1 VNILYADL
9 EREWRGG
16 QSQALLTLRGL
27 KAGGHAVELLA
38 ARNSPLAGRSAAAG
52 IAVTQVSRIS
62 LRISAAAKIRALVNS
77 GRFDLLHLN
86 EPHALTAAWLAGVH
100 KRVPMVLSR
109 RIGFPLRTNFV
120 SQARYRAV
128 TRFLP
133 NSQAV
138 AESLLRSG
146 ITQNRISVVNEGVEI
161 APLTTPQQRTKAR
174 HHWGMDDEHF
184 LFGCVSV
191 LVQEKGQRHV
201 IEALSQL
208 RTKRPQ
214 ARLLLAGDGPCRADL
229 VALAKKLGQQEAVL
243 MPGFVQDVASVYAAL
258 DAFVFPSEFEGLGTA
273 LQAAMALAIPAISTA
288 RGALGEVVSTNKT
301 ALVVEPDGAEFAA
314 AMQLLMEDPGLR
326 RRLGQAGRQEVELR
340 FSASRMVENTIKVYV
355 EVLKDAAGR

>member
-1 VNILYADL
+1 
-9 EREWRGG
+9 
-16 QSQALLTLRGL
+16 
-27 KAGGHAVELLA
+27 
-38 ARNSPLAGRSAAAG
+38 
-52 IAVTQVSRIS
+52 
-62 LRISAAAKIRALVNS
+62 
-77 GRFDLLHLN
+77 
-86 EPHALTAAWLAGVH
+86 
-100 KRVPMVLSR
+100 M
-109 RIGFPLRTNFV
+109 
-120 SQARYRAV
+120 
-128 TRFLP
+128 
-133 NSQAV
+133 
-138 AESLLRSG
+138 
-146 ITQNRISVVNEGVEI
+146 
-161 APLTTPQQRTKAR
+161 
-174 HHWGMDDEHF
+174 
-184 LFGCVSV
+184 
-191 LVQEKGQRHV
+191 